1 VARFNSKTTVLP
13 GEANM
18 VFISHGSR
26 LAAVVLAASVVAMP
40 AWAHDDGK
48 DCKHGGSLRLVNGR
62 IHTMDANNQIVSS
75 VLIKNGK
82 FADVG
87 QGRGNDDGDCA
98 RTINLRGRTAV
109 PGIIDVHNHIILLGL
124 RPGRDARLENANSIA
139 EALATLAARAAEVQ
153 PGEWVTS
160 IGGFSRNQ
168 FSRAPDPVRFP
179 TLAELTAAVP
189 DHPVFI
195 MEGFSGP
202 GAVNALGRAF
212 LTANGVPV
220 GADGF
225 VDGGG
230 LGAATPCTTAL
241 FLLRQMQTSDS
252 KLQGLRDAMRY
263 AAGIGVTTHLDQGGF
278 PFTAQGGIGDPSDG
292 AADFD
297 RYRAHDSVRTLY
309 HRGEL
314 TNRIWI
320 NFLHVEQNPDTPEL
334 KARLLNSWDDFG
346 DDMLRVLGIGEF
358 TASSFLTPGTPEWL
372 SGTRLVAQA
381 GWRNENHSLNFT
393 VPPFVPGAPLD
404 WRVIIDGWQQVN
416 DDMVAA
422 GNPDGIKKLRWV
434 LAHVPVITPDYLQKL
449 NNLGGGVNVLGGWR
463 WLTGTATQ
471 NGPPFRDILAS
482 GIPVGMSSDGMQIST
497 MSPWINLYYVV
508 TGKNARGDLIN
519 AGQTLGRND
528 AMRLYTANNGWFLQA
543 EDKLGT
549 IEEGKLADLVVL
561 SADYFNER
569 AVPDESIKDL
579 RSVLTV
585 VGGKVM
591 YDDREG
597 RSRDYWKAAL
607 P

>member
-1 VARFNSKTTVLP
+1 
-13 GEANM
+13 M
-18 VFISHGSR
+18 VFISHRAR
-26 LAAVVLAASVVAMP
+26 LASVVLVASVVALP
-40 AWAHDDGK
+40 AWADDR

-62 IHTMDANNQIVSS
+62 IHTMDANDQIVSS
-75 VLIKNGK
+75 VLIKNGE
-82 FADVG
+82 FAAVG
-87 QGRGNDDGDCA
+87 HGRGNDDGDCA

-109 PGIIDVHNHIILLGL
+109 PGIIDSHNHIILLGL
-124 RPGRDARLENANSIA
+124 RPGRDARLENANSIG
-139 EALATLAARAAEVQ
+139 EALATLAARAAEAQ

-168 FSRAPDPVRFP
+168 FFRAPDPVRFP

-202 GAVNALGRAF
+202 GATNALGKAF
-212 LTANGVPV
+212 LAANGVPV
-220 GADGF
+220 AADGF
-225 VDGGG
+225 VDGGAFG
-230 LGAATPCTTAL
+230 VATPCTTAL
-241 FLLRQMQTSDS
+241 FLLRQMQTRDS

-278 PFTAQGGIGDPSDG
+278 PFTVPLVGDPSDG

-297 RYRAHDSVRTLY
+297 RYRAHDSVRALY
-309 HRGEL
+309 HQGEL

-320 NFLHVEQNPDTPEL
+320 NFLHVEEDVNTPEL
-334 KARLLNSWDDFG
+334 RARLLNSWDDFG
-346 DDMLRVLGIGEF
+346 DNMLRVLGIGEF
-358 TASSFLTPGTPEWL
+358 TASAFIAPGTPAWFN
-372 SGTRLVAQA
+372 GTRLVAQA
-381 GWRNENHSLNFT
+381 QWRNENHSLNFP
-393 VPPFVPGAPLD
+393 VFALPGLPLD

-416 DDMVAA
+416 DEMVAA

-449 NNLGGGVNVLGGWR
+449 KNLGGGVNVLGGWR
-463 WLTGTATQ
+463 WLTGTATA

-508 TGKNARGDLIN
+508 TGRNARGDLIN

-528 AMRLYTANNGWFLQA
+528 AMRLYTAANGWFLQA

-561 SADYFNER
+561 SADYFNEG

-591 YDDREG
+591 YDDLDG
-597 RSRDYWKAAL
+597 RSGDYWKAGF

>member
-1 VARFNSKTTVLP
+1 
-13 GEANM
+13 M
-18 VFISHGSR
+18 VFISHRAR
-26 LAAVVLAASVVAMP
+26 LASVVLVASVVAMP
-40 AWAHDDGK
+40 AWADDDR
-48 DCKHGGSLRLVNGR
+48 DCKHSGSLRLVNGR
-62 IHTMDANNQIVSS
+62 IHTMDANDQIVSS
-75 VLIKNGK
+75 VLIKNGR
-82 FADVG
+82 FAAVG
-87 QGRGNDDGDCA
+87 HGYGNDDGDCA
-98 RTINLRGRTAV
+98 RTVNLHGRTAV
-109 PGIIDVHNHIILLGL
+109 PGIIDSHNHIILLGL
-124 RPGRDARLENANSIA
+124 RPGRDARLENANSIG
-139 EALATLAARAAEVQ
+139 EALATLSARAAETQ

-168 FSRAPDPVRFP
+168 FFRAPDPVRFP

-195 MEGFSGP
+195 MEGFTGP
-202 GAVNALGRAF
+202 GAVNALGKAF

-225 VDGGG
+225 VDGGAFG
-230 LGAATPCTTAL
+230 VATPCTTAL
-241 FLLRQMQTSDS
+241 FLLRQMQTRDS
-252 KLQGLRDAMRY
+252 MLQGLRDAMRY

-278 PFTAQGGIGDPSDG
+278 PFTVPLVGDPTDG
-292 AADFD
+292 AASFD
-297 RYRAHDSVRTLY
+297 RYRAHDSVRALY
-309 HRGEL
+309 HQGEL

-320 NFLHVEQNPDTPEL
+320 NFLHVEEDVNTPEL
-334 KARLLNSWDDFG
+334 RARLLNSWDDFG
-346 DDMLRVLGIGEF
+346 NHMLRVLGIGEF
-358 TASSFLTPGTPEWL
+358 TASAFIAPGTPAWFN
-372 SGTRLVAQA
+372 GTRLVAQA
-381 GWRNENHSLNFT
+381 QWRNENHSLNFP
-393 VPPFVPGAPLD
+393 VFALPGLPLD
-404 WRVIIDGWQQVN
+404 WKVIIDGWQQVN
-416 DDMVAA
+416 DEMVAA

-449 NNLGGGVNVLGGWR
+449 KNLGGGVNVLGGWR
-463 WLTGTATQ
+463 WLSGDSIN

-482 GIPVGMSSDGMQIST
+482 GIPVGLSSDGMQIST

-508 TGKNARGDLIN
+508 TGKNARGQLIN

-528 AMRLYTANNGWFLQA
+528 AMRLYTAANGWFLQA

-561 SADYFNER
+561 SADYFNEH

-591 YDDREG
+591 YDDLDG
-597 RSRDYWKAAL
+597 RSRDYWKAGL

>member
-1 VARFNSKTTVLP
+1 
-13 GEANM
+13 M
-18 VFISHGSR
+18 VFIPRYIR
-26 LAAVVLAASVVAMP
+26 LASVALAASVVAMP
-40 AWAHDDGK
+40 AWAHDDDEG
-48 DCKHGGSLRLVNGR
+48 CKHGGSLRLVNGR
-62 IHTMDANNQIVSS
+62 IHTMDAKDKIVSS

-87 QGRGNDDGDCA
+87 RGRGDDDGDCA
-98 RTINLRGRTAV
+98 KTIDLRGRTVV
-109 PGIIDVHNHIILLGL
+109 PGIIDSHNHIILLGL
-124 RPGRDARLENANSIA
+124 RPGRDARLENANSIG
-139 EALATLAARAAEVQ
+139 EALATLAARAAEAQ
-153 PGEWVTS
+153 SGEWVTS

-168 FSRAPDPVRFP
+168 FFRAPQPVRFP

-195 MEGFSGP
+195 MEGFTGP
-202 GAVNALGRAF
+202 GAVNALGKAF

-225 VDGGG
+225 VDGGAFG
-230 LGAATPCTTAL
+230 VATPCTTAL
-241 FLLRQMQTSDS
+241 FLLRQMQTRDS
-252 KLQGLRDAMRY
+252 MLQGLRDAMRY

-278 PFTAQGGIGDPSDG
+278 PFTVPGVGDPSDG

-297 RYRAHDSVRTLY
+297 RYRAHDSVRALY
-309 HRGEL
+309 HQGEL

-320 NFLHVEQNPDTPEL
+320 NFLHVEEDVNTPEL
-334 KARLLNSWDDFG
+334 RARLLNSWDDFG
-346 DDMLRVLGIGEF
+346 DNMLRVLGIGEF
-358 TASSFLTPGTPEWL
+358 TASAFIAPGTPAWFN
-372 SGTRLVAQA
+372 GTRLVAQA
-381 GWRNENHSLNFT
+381 QWRNENHSLNFP
-393 VPPFVPGAPLD
+393 VFALPGLPLD

-449 NNLGGGVNVLGGWR
+449 KNLGGGVNVLGGWR
-463 WLTGTATQ
+463 WLTGDSIN

-528 AMRLYTANNGWFLQA
+528 AIRLYTANNGWFLQA

-579 RSVLTV
+579 RSVLSV
-585 VGGKVM
+585 VGGKVV
-591 YDDREG
+591 YDDLDG
-597 RSRDYWKAAL
+597 RSKDYWKAGL